1 MVLGKD
7 ECRGEAESV
16 RSKSP
21 NMVFVCLGLGVLVL
35 LNLTERAPVCP

>member
-7 ECRGEAESV
+7 ECRGGSCIPW
-16 RSKSP
+16 SKSP